1 MKTPLTIVEEMV
13 DKYPNDEEL
22 GQRIRAY
29 VKWLRSLLKGD
40 KDENG

>member
-13 DKYPNDEEL
+13 DKYSNDEEL
-22 GQRIRAY
+22 GRRIRAY